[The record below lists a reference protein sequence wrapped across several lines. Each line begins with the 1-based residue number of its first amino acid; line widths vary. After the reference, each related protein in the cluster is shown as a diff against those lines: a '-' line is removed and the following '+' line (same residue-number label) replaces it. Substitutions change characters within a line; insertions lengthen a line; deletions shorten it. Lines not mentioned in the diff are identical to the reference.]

1 MGVTLIV
8 PCISCRSR
16 ISLARARIRKYGTEV
31 ETCSA
36 GLFHCYLSLACFG
49 TVDADN
55 LAVSSLLASL
65 ISCFDLIIFH
75 TEHRNARYTWPAPLY
90 TRLVV
95 EGVRRDSDA
104 LLFEYVMHLASS

>member
-1 MGVTLIV
+1 MGVSLIV
-8 PCISCRSR
+8 LYISCRSS
-16 ISLARARIRKYGTEV
+16 ISLARARIRKYRTKI
-31 ETCSA
+31 ETHSA
-36 GLFHCYLSLACFG
+36 GLVHCYMSLSCFS
-49 TVDADN
+49 TIDADN
-55 LAVSSLLASL
+55 LAVDSLLAFL

-104 LLFEYVMHLASS
+104 LRCEYVMHLASS